1 MNHTNKNMLRLGVV
15 SIIIIVSLLMGLVFY
30 YDSLVLNLEQSTC
43 KTLNEVMKQGKNNFT
58 NTLNTDKEV
67 LKGYAKL
74 IAQSEQDEQG
84 LVEIM
89 EVIVEST
96 SFEYIFLADKNGV
109 SINNLGGSGTMDD
122 RDYFYAALAGE
133 TVISEPVGSKLR
145 DAYVIAVSTPVVEDD
160 EIIGV
165 LVGSFNAE
173 KLNNQFTTSFNGFGY
188 TYIATNDGELI
199 AKTES
204 EYMLVDEENL
214 FETYKKA
221 EFNKND
227 SYESMREN
235 LVEGKGGHSQ
245 YKIGG
250 QRRLMHYDKLP
261 VNDWNIF
268 SVVNANEVEATA
280 NVILTN
286 AILLIFALV
295 AIFVGLL
302 VYIFR
307 SQKRFTRK
315 LTKMAYVDDI
325 TGKRSFGKF
334 KIDAAA
340 LIQKNTGTNYIIIKM
355 DIENFKLIN
364 EIYSMEMGDRILKA
378 EADALALAL
387 DADMDAFGRIHADE
401 FVMLVSYA
409 TEEEYKKK
417 RQLFEEQFMQ
427 SYSKLIDFKLILP
440 RGRYRI
446 QTGEN
451 DFNQIYEK
459 VNFAHRHSKNS
470 DGNELDFD
478 GHVKERAIREKEI
491 ESKMEDA
498 LLGEEYKLF
507 LQPKYRLEDERIVGA
522 EALVRWVMQDGKMI
536 YPDEFIP
543 LFEQNGFIT
552 RLDLYMFDKACA
564 VLRKWTDS
572 GITPIPISVNF
583 SRLHLRN
590 ENFVEELCVIADR
603 HKISHNL
610 LEIELTETT
619 MLESLDI
626 LEEVLEKI
634 HKADFTLSMDDFG
647 TGYSSLGLLKNICV
661 DVIKIDK
668 GFFDQSKDLQRTK
681 TVISSVID
689 MAQKLGIHTVAEG
702 VETKENVFLLWE
714 LGCETV
720 QGYYFAR
727 PMPVEHLEA
736 ELTENLLASQ

>member
-1 MNHTNKNMLRLGVV
+1 MNYINKTRIRFAVA
-15 SIIIIVSLLMGLVFY
+15 SIIVIVSLLVGLVFY
-30 YDSLVLNLEQSTC
+30 YDSLVTNLQQSTC
-43 KTLNEVMKQGKNNFT
+43 KTLDEVMQQGKNNFIK
-58 NTLNTDKEV
+58 TLDTDKEV
-67 LKGYAKL
+67 LKGYAKMV
-74 IAQSEQDEQG
+74 ARSAHDEQS
-84 LVEIM
+84 VVKIM
-89 EVIVEST
+89 SIMVEST
-96 SFEYIFLADKNGV
+96 SFEYVFLADKNGV
-109 SINNLGGSGTMDD
+109 SINNLGGIGTILD
-122 RDYFYAALAGE
+122 REYFHTSLAGE
-133 TVISEPVGSKLR
+133 TVISDPMESKLR
-145 DAYVIAVSTPVVEDD
+145 DAHVIVVSTPVVKNN

-173 KLNNQFTTSFNGFGY
+173 KLNNQFTTSFDGFGY

-204 EYMLVDEENL
+204 EYMLVDNGNL
-214 FETYKKA
+214 FETYEKA
-221 EFNKND
+221 EFYKND

-261 VNDWNIF
+261 INGWNIF

-286 AILLIFALV
+286 AVLLIFGLV
-295 AIFVGLL
+295 AIFAALL

-307 SQKRFTRK
+307 SQKRFTRE
-315 LTKMAYVDDI
+315 LTKMAYVDEI

-334 KIDAAA
+334 KIDAAQ
-340 LIQKNTGTNYIIIKM
+340 LIKKNADTNYIIVKM

-364 EIYSMEMGDRILKA
+364 EIYSMELGDSILKA
-378 EADALALAL
+378 EADALAQAL
-387 DADMDAFGRIHADE
+387 DEDMDAFGRIHADE
-401 FVMLVSYA
+401 FVMLISYR
-409 TEEEYKKK
+409 TEEDFLKK
-417 RQLFEEQFMQ
+417 RELFEQYFTQ
-427 SYSKLIDFKLILP
+427 SYGKLIDFKLVLP

-446 QTGEN
+446 QAGEA

-470 DGNELDFD
+470 DGKELDFD
-478 GHVKERAIREKEI
+478 GHVKERAIKEKEI
-491 ESKMEDA
+491 ESKMEEA
-498 LLGEEYKLF
+498 LLAGDYKMF
-507 LQPKYRLEDERIVGA
+507 LQPKYRLDDEKIVGA
-522 EALVRWVMQDGKMI
+522 EALVRWVTQDGNMI

-543 LFEQNGFIT
+543 LFEQNGFII

-564 VLRKWTDS
+564 MLRNWIDS
-572 GITPIPISVNF
+572 GIATIPISVNF
-583 SRLHLRN
+583 SRLHLN
-590 ENFVEELCVIADR
+590 NATFVEELCTIADR
-603 HKISHNL
+603 YKIPHNL

-619 MLESLDI
+619 MLESLAI
-626 LEEVLEKI
+626 LENVLEKI
-634 HKADFTLSMDDFG
+634 HKANFTLSMDDFG

-668 GFFDQSKDLQRTK
+668 GFFDQSKDLGRTK
-681 TVISSVID
+681 TVIASVID

-720 QGYYFAR
+720 QGYYFAK
-727 PMPVEHLEA
+727 PMPAEQLKLE
-736 ELTENLLASQ
+736 LAGTPLAPQ